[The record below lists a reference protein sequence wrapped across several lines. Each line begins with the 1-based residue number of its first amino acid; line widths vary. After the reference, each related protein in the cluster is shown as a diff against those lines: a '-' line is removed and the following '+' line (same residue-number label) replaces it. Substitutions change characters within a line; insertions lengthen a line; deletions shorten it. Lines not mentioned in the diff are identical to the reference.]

1 MMPGR
6 IEKTLSPK
14 APTQA
19 HANKV
24 VILLKFGTGPD
35 LPASTLPNGWDIASD
50 EDNPAERDHQL
61 R

>member
-19 HANKV
+19 HANKL
-24 VILLKFGTGPD
+24 VILRKFGTGMD
-35 LPASTLPNGWDIASD
+35 LPASTLPDGGYFGSA
-50 EDNPAERDHQL
+50 EDNPAERGRQF